1 MIETFSL
8 VTKQRTSRERNDKR
22 RLERRPKE
30 GEEEIRLEEIR
41 LEEIREKTDRGR
53 RADFGEPTKQNWNR
67 NIRSSYAG
75 GGVKGVRV

>member
-30 GEEEIRLEEIR
+30 GEEQILVSPQNKIGIEIY
-41 LEEIREKTDRGR
+41 
-53 RADFGEPTKQNWNR
+53 AAVMQVGE
-67 NIRSSYAG
+67 S
-75 GGVKGVRV
+75 KGSEFRF